1 MQDSAVVTTGTLPQ
15 RSAAGCQQSKGSIAV
30 HSCDCIE
37 KESCNNTE
45 EEIPGSIYEQSKLF
59 R

>member
-1 MQDSAVVTTGTLPQ
+1 MQDSALVTTGTLPQ

-30 HSCDCIE
+30 HSC
-37 KESCNNTE
+37 NNTE